1 MNFEYFGEKSKKT
14 CDLSFLEN
22 MKFFLEYVFVPFPG
36 ESSTSELSNSL
47 LVFVLC
53 LYGKTCFCCLQLP
66 DMCDLP
72 ATDGMC
78 GLALWLD
85 SLFIWLLLSHRV
97 YIV

>member
-1 MNFEYFGEKSKKT
+1 
-14 CDLSFLEN
+14 
-22 MKFFLEYVFVPFPG
+22 
-36 ESSTSELSNSL
+36 
-47 LVFVLC
+47 
-53 LYGKTCFCCLQLP
+53 
-66 DMCDLP
+66 MCDLP